1 MGRRLMSSVIV
12 VANIAGGTYKSTTA
26 HCLAVASIEYGKKVL
41 LIDLD
46 PRSELTF
53 VLGYEKARETITD
66 LLQGKTLSQSN
77 DITTAERFDFIGA
90 DSRLASFN
98 EVNTLKTFLSS
109 LSASYDV
116 VIVDTPAQIDS
127 RLAMALVAAD
137 ALVVPTST
145 SIHSIRGAISTL
157 KVDSAAKKFIL
168 PIDGFGA
175 DQVKLFDNAILIDA
189 HIPFT
194 SDIDAAT
201 SQKRSVLSTDK
212 SSDFAEAYREAAY
225 TLLEHINLF

>member
-1 MGRRLMSSVIV
+1 MISVIA

-26 HCLAVASIEYGKKVL
+26 HSLAVASVEYGKKVL

-98 EVNTLKTFLSS
+98 DTKALKIFLSS
-109 LSASYDV
+109 LAASYDV
-116 VIVDTPAQIDS
+116 VIIDTPAQIDS

-145 SIHSIRGAISTL
+145 SIHSLRGAISTL
-157 KVDSAAKKFIL
+157 KV
-168 PIDGFGA
+168 
-175 DQVKLFDNAILIDA
+175 KLFDNAILLDA
-189 HIPFT
+189 RIPIA

-225 TLLEHINLF
+225 SLLEHLNHF

>member
-1 MGRRLMSSVIV
+1 MISVIA

-26 HCLAVASIEYGKKVL
+26 HSLAVASVEYGKKVL

-98 EVNTLKTFLSS
+98 DTKSLKIFLTS
-109 LSASYDV
+109 LAASYDV
-116 VIVDTPAQIDS
+116 VIIDTPAQIDS

-137 ALVVPTST
+137 ALVVPTSA
-145 SIHSIRGAISTL
+145 SIHSLRGAISTL

-168 PIDGFGA
+168 AIDGFGA
-175 DQVKLFDNAILIDA
+175 DQVKLFDNAILLDA
-189 HIPFT
+189 RIPIA

-201 SQKRSVLSTDK
+201 SQKRSELSTDK

-225 TLLEHINLF
+225 SLLEHLNHF

>member
-1 MGRRLMSSVIV
+1 MISVIA

-26 HCLAVASIEYGKKVL
+26 HSLAVASVEYGKKVL

-98 EVNTLKTFLSS
+98 DTKALKIFLSS

-116 VIVDTPAQIDS
+116 VIIDTPAQIDS

-145 SIHSIRGAISTL
+145 SIHSLRGAISTL

-189 HIPFT
+189 RIPIA

-225 TLLEHINLF
+225 SLLEHLNHF

>member
-1 MGRRLMSSVIV
+1 MGGRLMSSVV
-12 VANIAGGTYKSTTA
+12 VIANIAGGTYKSTTA
-26 HCLAVASIEYGKKVL
+26 HCLAVASVEYGKKVL

-46 PRSELTF
+46 PRAELTF
-53 VLGYEKARETITD
+53 NLGHEKSRETI
-66 LLQGKTLSQSN
+66 LEILQGLSLSQNN

-98 EVNTLKTFLSS
+98 EVNALKTFLSS
-109 LSASYDV
+109 LSTRYDV

-137 ALVVPTST
+137 ALVVPTSAA
-145 SIHSIRGAISTL
+145 IHSIRGAISTL

-168 PIDGFGA
+168 PIDGFGT
-175 DQVKLFDNAILIDA
+175 DQVKLFDNEILIDA

-194 SDIDAAT
+194 SGIDAAT
-201 SQKRSVLSTDK
+201 SQKRSVLSTEK

>member
-1 MGRRLMSSVIV
+1 MSSVIA
-12 VANIAGGTYKSTTA
+12 VANIAGGTFKSTTA
-26 HCLAVASIEYGKKVL
+26 HSLAVASVEYGKKVL

-46 PRSELTF
+46 PRAELTF
-53 VLGYEKARETITD
+53 NLGYEKSRETI
-66 LLQGKTLSQSN
+66 LEILQGLSLSQNS

-98 EVNTLKTFLSS
+98 DVNALKTFLGS
-109 LSASYDV
+109 LSARYDV
-116 VIVDTPAQIDS
+116 VIIDTPAQIDS
-127 RLAMALVAAD
+127 RLAMALLAAD
-137 ALVVPTST
+137 AIVIPTSA

-157 KVDSAAKKFIL
+157 KVDSKAKKFIL

-175 DQVKLFDNAILIDA
+175 EQGKLFENEIVIDA

-194 SDIDAAT
+194 SDIDAAI

-225 TLLEHINLF
+225 SLLEHLNHF

>member
-1 MGRRLMSSVIV
+1 MISVIA

-26 HCLAVASIEYGKKVL
+26 HSLAVASVEYGKKVL

-53 VLGYEKARETITD
+53 ILGYEKARETITD

-98 EVNTLKTFLSS
+98 GTKALKIFLSS
-109 LSASYDV
+109 VAASYDV
-116 VIVDTPAQIDS
+116 VIIDTPAQIDS

-145 SIHSIRGAISTL
+145 SIHSLRGAISTL

-168 PIDGFGA
+168 AIDGFGA

-189 HIPFT
+189 RIPIA

-225 TLLEHINLF
+225 SLLEHLNHF

>member
-1 MGRRLMSSVIV
+1 MISVIA

-26 HCLAVASIEYGKKVL
+26 HSLAVASVEYGKKVL

-98 EVNTLKTFLSS
+98 DTKALEIFLTS
-109 LSASYDV
+109 LAASYDV
-116 VIVDTPAQIDS
+116 VIIDTPAQIDS

-145 SIHSIRGAISTL
+145 SIHSLRGAISTL

-168 PIDGFGA
+168 AIDGFGA

-189 HIPFT
+189 RIPIA

-225 TLLEHINLF
+225 SLLEHLNHF

>member
-1 MGRRLMSSVIV
+1 MISVIA

-26 HCLAVASIEYGKKVL
+26 HCLAVASVEYGKKVL

-116 VIVDTPAQIDS
+116 VIIDTPAQIDS

-225 TLLEHINLF
+225 SLLEHLNHF

>member
-1 MGRRLMSSVIV
+1 MSSVIA

-26 HCLAVASIEYGKKVL
+26 HSLAVASVEYGKKVL

-46 PRSELTF
+46 PSAELTF
-53 VLGYEKARETITD
+53 NLGYEKSRETI
-66 LLQGKTLSQSN
+66 LEILQGLSLSQNS

-98 EVNTLKTFLSS
+98 DVNALKTFLGS
-109 LSASYDV
+109 LSARYDV
-116 VIVDTPAQIDS
+116 VIIDTPAQIDS
-127 RLAMALVAAD
+127 RLAMAFMAAD
-137 ALVVPTST
+137 AIVIPTSA

-157 KVDSAAKKFIL
+157 KVDSKAKKFVL

-175 DQVKLFDNAILIDA
+175 EQVKLFENEIVIDA

-194 SDIDAAT
+194 SGIDAAT

-225 TLLEHINLF
+225 SLLEHLNHF